1 MKRGKG
7 RNMIDEKKVSEAGR
21 PLPQVPG
28 SGEEERLRAIDKAAM
43 GGLATPN
50 EMPQRAGDEAASQ
63 KPAGQTSAAVKR
75 EAGQTLGR
83 TPTMS
88 EKMEQRQSATTGGT
102 DADEVSARPRQQ
114 QDETA
119 KDGAASSG
127 EMVEKV
133 VEQTGLS
140 KGPRRGS

>member
-1 MKRGKG
+1 
-7 RNMIDEKKVSEAGR
+7 MIDEKKVIEAGR

-28 SGEEERLRAIDKAAM
+28 SSEEDRLQAIDKAAM

-50 EMPQRAGDEAASQ
+50 EMPQRAGDEAALQ
-63 KPAGQTSAAVKR
+63 KPAGQNSAAVKR

-88 EKMEQRQSATTGGT
+88 EKMEQRQSVATTGET

-119 KDGAASSG
+119 NEGAASSG